1 MKDYDYPFDYPPPL
15 EKPKVLLPAVLF
27 LVTIVTTVM
36 AGALYQGADIFAD
49 PYSLVKGIPFSLS
62 LLLILGTHELGHFL
76 ASRRHGVVTTLP
88 TFIPGPPI
96 PPMIGTFGAVIR
108 IKSPITTKAALV
120 EIGASGP
127 LAGFVIALFVTWWGL
142 DHSTIVPRTMAAGS
156 LGLGSSIIF
165 HALSYITV
173 GPVPETHD
181 VLLHPVAFAGW
192 IGFFVTAMN
201 LLPIGQL
208 DGGHLVYSLLGRRH
222 RQFSMVMIGVLI
234 VLGILSWPGWFVWAA
249 LITIIGIWHPPV
261 EDQREPMDS
270 KRRLIAFSALAVFIL
285 TFIPTPFYI
294 V

>member
-1 MKDYDYPFDYPPPL
+1 MRDNGSPFNYHPHV
-15 EKPKVLLPAVLF
+15 ERPKILLPAVLF
-27 LVTIVTTVM
+27 LATVATTVI
-36 AGALYQGADIFAD
+36 AGALQQGADILED
-49 PYSLVKGIPFSLS
+49 PWSLITGIPFSLS

-76 ASRRHGVVTTLP
+76 ASRRNGVVTTLP
-88 TFIPGPPI
+88 TFIPGPPF

-127 LAGFVIALFVTWWGL
+127 LAGFLVALFVTWWGL
-142 DHSTIVPRTMAAGS
+142 DHSTIVPRTVAAGS
-156 LGLGSSIIF
+156 LGLGSSLIF
-165 HALSYITV
+165 QALSYITV
-173 GPVPETHD
+173 GPIPETHD
-181 VLLHPVAFAGW
+181 VVLHPVAFAGW

-222 RQFSMVMIGVLI
+222 RLFSMVMIGLLV
-234 VLGILSWPGWFVWAA
+234 VLGALAWPGWFVWAA
-249 LITIIGIWHPPV
+249 LISIIGIWHPPV
-261 EDQREPMDS
+261 EDQREPMDP
-270 KRRLIAFSALAVFIL
+270 KRRLIAVCALAVFVL

>member
-1 MKDYDYPFDYPPPL
+1 MKENGYPFEYPPQM
-15 EKPKVLLPAVLF
+15 ERPKVLLPAVLF
-27 LVTIVTTVM
+27 VVTVATTVV

-49 PYSLVKGIPFSLS
+49 PGSLARGIPFSLS

-88 TFIPGPPI
+88 TFIPGPPF

-127 LAGFVIALFVTWWGL
+127 LAGFVIALFVTFWGL
-142 DHSTIVPRTMAAGS
+142 EHSVLVPRTMATGS
-156 LGLGSSIIF
+156 LGLGSSLIF
-165 HALSYITV
+165 QALSYLAV

-181 VLLHPVAFAGW
+181 ILLHPVAFAGW

-222 RQFSMVMIGVLI
+222 RTFSMAMIGLLA
-234 VLGILSWPGWFVWAA
+234 VLGLLAWPGWFVWAA

-261 EDQREPMDS
+261 EDQDEPMDP
-270 KRRLIAFSALAVFIL
+270 KRRLIAASALAVFVL